1 MRSSIGVFAVALVV
15 LVPCAAQAAS
25 ATSEDRI
32 SLIGA
37 GTRLTAGDETAG
49 GAGEA
54 LGWIHNFDADS
65 LLTLGAEHQ
74 TLKDAHWAFGSIG
87 GALTRELGDGRYTF
101 AAEAHEGAGDDGI
114 HPLKYR
120 IEAGGVTGTYFHQLS
135 VQLEERRIDV
145 ETTHGHLPKLGV
157 SYLWSPHWMTSFSYA
172 VSAGGNLGTRLTSG
186 RVDRYSRA
194 VNLFAGGSYGR
205 IAPTILGVGIVSP
218 GHIYRDGY
226 VGASKTFAR
235 RTDVSLTADYLNLSG
250 TKRGTVTL
258 GFIFHLGSLGA
269 AH

>member
-1 MRSSIGVFAVALVV
+1 MRPVTHVFAVALVV
-15 LVPCAAQAAS
+15 IVPCVAQAAGS
-25 ATSEDRI
+25 TAEDRI
-32 SLIGA
+32 SLTGT
-37 GTRLTAGDETAG
+37 GTRLTGGGDTVG

-54 LGWIHNFDADS
+54 LGWIHNFDVNS
-65 LLTLGAEHQ
+65 VLTLGAEHQ
-74 TLKDAHWAFGSIG
+74 TLKNAHWAFGSVG

-120 IEAGGVTGTYFHQLS
+120 IEAGGVTATYFHQLS

-157 SYLWSPHWMTSFSYA
+157 SYLWSPHWLTSFSYA
-172 VSAGGNLGTRLTSG
+172 VSAGGNLGTRLTSA
-186 RVDRYSRA
+186 RLDHYSRP
-194 VNLFAGGSYGR
+194 VNLFAGGSYGK
-205 IAPTILGVGIVSP
+205 IAPTILGVGIVAP

-235 RTDVSLTADYLNLSG
+235 RTEVSLTAEYLNLSG
-250 TKRGTVTL
+250 TKRATITL
-258 GFIFHLGSLGA
+258 GFIFRLGSLGP